1 MDSRDM
7 NTQDTLEG
15 QNPHVEEFEHKLS
28 VGSEKL
34 HVHLMQELSRLQEK
48 LSSYTGRSRLGP
60 GHFQT
65 CLATHT
71 HHLQTIFGSNVR
83 ELCSRLHHYVGR
95 LEESSG
101 PAACQESMRWVVLT
115 LDQGIQELQLHLDSF
130 DAQVSKATGKLGDAN
145 KSERWRDAA
154 AKLGRGVGEAAKALR
169 ATATKLPSGALG
181 EQLSQGVTQ
190 FCHRSMAYIEHFDTW
205 VKRQTEGPETQ
216 WVREHPLH
224 GRLSTLSGD
233 FSATL
238 NALLTDI
245 WQTLN

>member
-1 MDSRDM
+1 M

-15 QNPHVEEFEHKLS
+15 QNPQVEEFEHKS

-34 HVHLMQELSRLQEK
+34 HVYLMRELSRLREK
-48 LSSYTGRSRLGP
+48 LSSYTSQSRLGP
-60 GHFQT
+60 SHFQS

-71 HHLQTIFGSNVR
+71 HHLQTIFSSKVR
-83 ELCSRLHHYVGR
+83 ELCSRLHHNVGR
-95 LEESSG
+95 LEESPG
-101 PAACQESMRWVVLT
+101 PAACQESMCRVVLT
-115 LDQGIQELQLHLDSF
+115 LDQGIKELQSYLDNF

-154 AKLGRGVGEAAKALR
+154 ARLGRGVREAAKALR
-169 ATATKLPSGALG
+169 ATATKLPSGASG
-181 EQLSQGVTQ
+181 EQLSQGITQ
-190 FCHRSMAYIEHFDTW
+190 FCYRSMAYIEHFDTW
-205 VKRQTEGPETQ
+205 VKRQSEGPETQ
-216 WVREHPLH
+216 WVREQPLQ
-224 GRLSTLSGD
+224 GRPSTLSGD